1 MFKRPYFNVLCMFPR
16 HLHHVSPYVIQY
28 HKKARMWFSVE
39 IREKVIVPL
48 GYGKFVRADKIIA
61 LEPIE
66 ENRGPGRRT
75 MVFVEQM
82 PTPIVASRT
91 EQAILEN
98 IVQTPKEVLGAQ
110 AALEILRDLL
120 EDINQVGPML
130 RKSIKK
136 EAALDLEQFERKIRE
151 ILGRQV
157 HRDETP

>member
-1 MFKRPYFNVLCMFPR
+1 M
-16 HLHHVSPYVIQY
+16 
-28 HKKARMWFSVE
+28 E

-82 PTPIVASRT
+82 PNPIIASRT

-151 ILGRQV
+151 ILGRQI
-157 HRDETP
+157 HRNETP